1 MGKNKYCTPTL
12 IFLSFNESDV
22 LTASPVNGYNDKD
35 NYFTDPDADG
45 GLSL

>member
-1 MGKNKYCTPTL
+1 MKKNNYCKPIL